1 MSQELGKIDKANT
14 EDYKNK
20 RKLFMVPIIFTP
32 FEPNQDAEILITK
45 YWNQVK
51 NQINSLTQSPVSY
64 THLTLPTTPYV

>member
-32 FEPNQDAEILITK
+32 FEPNQDAEILIQNIGTK
-45 YWNQVK
+45 LKIKSIV
-51 NQINSLTQSPVSY
+51 
-64 THLTLPTTPYV
+64 